1 MRKLR
6 LREPSHTAGSGRSGI
21 YTQVFLAGAPCTVT
35 QTVFLPAG
43 KLFPSAAGRPLLQ
56 LLLLWLW
63 LGPRRPCCPGSLAGG
78 GRVPHLYWSCLTVPG
93 VGPPCPAADVRLCLD
108 FPVGGLWGPGAARRR
123 LFAAVCTFPGP
134 LPPPRGRPT
143 PKGTLAGRA
152 LAHTCG
158 QIWLLP
164 GHGVRKRQ
172 GQPFLNVLSWL
183 SALRGVAS
191 GGWEKASG
199 FGPWERRPVGGGFS
213 QASLAVSPT
222 AVHARDGW
230 SQGRG
235 PAGPSRGPCRG
246 LRPRLWPGNGAR

>member
-1 MRKLR
+1 M
-6 LREPSHTAGSGRSGI
+6 
-21 YTQVFLAGAPCTVT
+21 
-35 QTVFLPAG
+35 
-43 KLFPSAAGRPLLQ
+43 
-56 LLLLWLW
+56 LLWFW
-63 LGPRRPCCPGSLAGG
+63 LGPCRPCCPRRLAGG
-78 GRVPHLYWSCLTVPG
+78 GCVPHLYWSCLRVPG

-108 FPVGGLWGPGAARRR
+108 FPVGGVGSWDSEETVVRSCLHLPKAA
-123 LFAAVCTFPGP
+123 ASPK
-134 LPPPRGRPT
+134 RGRLT

-152 LAHTCG
+152 LAHTRG

-164 GHGVRKRQ
+164 GHGVRKWQ

-183 SALRGVAS
+183 SALCGVAS

-199 FGPWERRPVGGGFS
+199 FGPWERRPLGGGFS

-235 PAGPSRGPCRG
+235 PAGPSRGPCRW
-246 LRPRLWPGNGAR
+246 LRPWLWPGNGAR

>member
-1 MRKLR
+1 MFPIFTGPASRCLE
-6 LREPSHTAGSGRSGI
+6 LGLL
-21 YTQVFLAGAPCTVT
+21 V
-35 QTVFLPAG
+35 LP
-43 KLFPSAAGRPLLQ
+43 PM
-56 LLLLWLW
+56 
-63 LGPRRPCCPGSLAGG
+63 C
-78 GRVPHLYWSCLTVPG
+78 VVPG
-93 VGPPCPAADVRLCLD
+93 LPSWWAVGSWGSEETGVRSSLHLPRAAAS
-108 FPVGGLWGPGAARRR
+108 PK
-123 LFAAVCTFPGP
+123 
-134 LPPPRGRPT
+134 RGRPT

-152 LAHTCG
+152 LAHTLG

-199 FGPWERRPVGGGFS
+199 FGPWERRPLGSGFS
-213 QASLAVSPT
+213 QASLAISPT

-246 LRPRLWPGNGAR
+246 SGLGSGLGTVLAK